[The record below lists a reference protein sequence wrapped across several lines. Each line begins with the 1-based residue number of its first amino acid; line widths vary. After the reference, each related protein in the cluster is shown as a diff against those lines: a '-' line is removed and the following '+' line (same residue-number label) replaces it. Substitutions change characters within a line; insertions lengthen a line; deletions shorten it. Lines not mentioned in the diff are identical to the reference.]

1 MFELK
6 GYQKLAKKVLENFL
20 LASQKRT
27 VETAFAQ
34 ALSAQ
39 NLLQKN
45 DWKVGYAFEQALIDQ
60 QAIQEKIATYRHY
73 AFEQTPY
80 VCLRLPTGGGK
91 TILASHSVN
100 VFKQAFGIDYPV
112 VLWLVP
118 TNTIR
123 EQTLNALKTANH
135 PYRQALDKE
144 FGLDRLQVLDIADV
158 MAIRSQDIGRK
169 AIVVVSTLAALR
181 VEDTSGRKVY
191 AYHEDFETHFSGI
204 RQDDP
209 CFERVSEKDLQENGL
224 TKESLGKIKCSFANL
239 LMLHRPLVIMD
250 EAHNARTDLTFDV
263 LKRVH
268 PRCIVEFSATPDTRQ
283 TSASNILYRC
293 TAAELKAEQMIKL
306 PIMLSEHN
314 DWQAAVLAAVLKGK
328 QLNEEAR
335 KESDYIRPIVL
346 FQAEAKNGTVTV
358 DVLKEYLIN
367 ELKIEKSEIAVATGN
382 QRELDGIDL
391 FSAGCPIKY
400 IITMEALKE
409 GWDCS
414 FAYVF
419 CSVKDVRS
427 SKDAEQLLG
436 RVLRMPFAKT
446 RQTES
451 LNRAYAHLAS
461 PTFSQVAQLLVDKL
475 IDMGFEAM
483 EAVAA
488 IRDGTNQDDIFG
500 GQAVKPAEKTL
511 IIELPSYPE
520 LANDT
525 ACTITETANGTYKVE
540 IVGTVPEQVT
550 TQLLK
555 AVSGVA
561 KKHIAAQVESHNLRI
576 EANKAPSMRGEMFA
590 ALPQLC
596 YVQDEFPELLEPES
610 FLYLSGNWSL
620 QNYPAEL
627 PQFGLKKTANNF
639 EVDIEGEKVFYK
651 NAGETEAENLD
662 WVESGITET
671 DLVRWL
677 DRQVKQPDINQ
688 ASCLQFLNQLI
699 RNLIQVRGIP
709 LTGLI
714 RSKYVLV
721 RLINEQIARYRE
733 QAAKKGFEFQF
744 SLLESAISLETSFE
758 FSYQFKRD
766 NYPAR
771 PPYYQGRFKFEK
783 HYYPVIEDL
792 KSTGEEFEC
801 AKAIESNLHVKHW
814 VRNLVRREQASFRLP
829 LANGYFYPD
838 FVTELVDG
846 RLLVVEYKGE
856 VYKTND
862 DSREKNLVGECWANR
877 SGGKCLFLMAVAKDA
892 KARDVF
898 QQIEQVIKMQ

>member
-1 MFELK
+1 ME
-6 GYQKLAKKVLENFL
+6 E
-20 LASQKRT
+20 
-27 VETAFAQ
+27 
-34 ALSAQ
+34 
-39 NLLQKN
+39 
-45 DWKVGYAFEQALIDQ
+45 
-60 QAIQEKIATYRHY
+60 
-73 AFEQTPY
+73 
-80 VCLRLPTGGGK
+80 
-91 TILASHSVN
+91 
-100 VFKQAFGIDYPV
+100 
-112 VLWLVP
+112 
-118 TNTIR
+118 
-123 EQTLNALKTANH
+123 
-135 PYRQALDKE
+135 E
-144 FGLDRLQVLDIADV
+144 FGVDRLHVLDIADV
-158 MAIRSQDIGRK
+158 MAIRSQDIGHR
-169 AIVVVSTLAALR
+169 AIIVVSTLAALR

-209 CFERVSEKDLQENGL
+209 RFERVSEKDLQEHGL

-283 TSASNILYRC
+283 TSASNILYHC
-293 TAAELKAEQMIKL
+293 TAAELKGEQMIKL
-306 PIMLSEHN
+306 PIMLSEHK

-335 KESDYIRPIVL
+335 KEYPDYIRPIVL
-346 FQAEAKNGTVTV
+346 FQAEAKNGAVTV
-358 DVLKEYLIN
+358 DVLKAHLIT
-367 ELKIEKSEIAVATGN
+367 ELNIEKAEIAVATGS
-382 QRELDGIDL
+382 QRGLDGVDL
-391 FSAGCPIKY
+391 FSPACLIKY

-414 FAYVF
+414 FAYIF

-436 RVLRMPFAKT
+436 WVLRMPFAKT
-446 RQTES
+446 RQTEA

-461 PTFSQVAQLLVDKL
+461 PTFSQVAQLLTDKL
-475 IDMGFEAM
+475 IDMGFEPM
-483 EAVAA
+483 EAAAA
-488 IRDGTNQDDIFG
+488 IRDGANQDDIFG
-500 GQAVKPAEKTL
+500 GQAVKTQEKTL

-520 LANDT
+520 LAHDT
-525 ACTITETANGTYKVE
+525 ACTITETASGTYKVE

-576 EANKAPSMRGEMFA
+576 EANKAPAMRGEVFA

-596 YVQDEFPELLEPES
+596 YVQDNLLELLEPES

-627 PQFGLKKTANNF
+627 PQFALKKTANNF
-639 EVDIEGEKVFYK
+639 EVDFDEDSKKVFYK
-651 NAGETEAENLD
+651 NAGETETENLD
-662 WVESGITET
+662 WVESGITEN

-677 DRQVKQPDINQ
+677 DRQVKQPDVNQ
-688 ASCLQFLNQLI
+688 ASCLLFLNQLI
-699 RNLIQVRGIP
+699 RNLIQLRHIP

-714 RSKYVLV
+714 RSKYALV

-758 FSYQFKRD
+758 FSYQFTRD

-792 KSTGEEFEC
+792 KSTG
-801 AKAIESNLHVKHW
+801 
-814 VRNLVRREQASFRLP
+814 
-829 LANGYFYPD
+829 
-838 FVTELVDG
+838 G
-846 RLLVVEYKGE
+846 R
-856 VYKTND
+856 
-862 DSREKNLVGECWANR
+862 
-877 SGGKCLFLMAVAKDA
+877 
-892 KARDVF
+892 
-898 QQIEQVIKMQ
+898 I

>member
-1 MFELK
+1 
-6 GYQKLAKKVLENFL
+6 
-20 LASQKRT
+20 
-27 VETAFAQ
+27 
-34 ALSAQ
+34 
-39 NLLQKN
+39 
-45 DWKVGYAFEQALIDQ
+45 
-60 QAIQEKIATYRHY
+60 
-73 AFEQTPY
+73 
-80 VCLRLPTGGGK
+80 
-91 TILASHSVN
+91 
-100 VFKQAFGIDYPV
+100 
-112 VLWLVP
+112 
-118 TNTIR
+118 
-123 EQTLNALKTANH
+123 
-135 PYRQALDKE
+135 
-144 FGLDRLQVLDIADV
+144 
-158 MAIRSQDIGRK
+158 
-169 AIVVVSTLAALR
+169 
-181 VEDTSGRKVY
+181 
-191 AYHEDFETHFSGI
+191 
-204 RQDDP
+204 
-209 CFERVSEKDLQENGL
+209 
-224 TKESLGKIKCSFANL
+224 
-239 LMLHRPLVIMD
+239 
-250 EAHNARTDLTFDV
+250 
-263 LKRVH
+263 
-268 PRCIVEFSATPDTRQ
+268 
-283 TSASNILYRC
+283 
-293 TAAELKAEQMIKL
+293 
-306 PIMLSEHN
+306 
-314 DWQAAVLAAVLKGK
+314 LAAVLKGK

-335 KESDYIRPIVL
+335 KEPDYIRPIVL

-358 DVLKEYLIN
+358 DVLKEHLIN
-367 ELKIEKSEIAVATGN
+367 ELKIEKSEIAIATGN
-382 QRELDGIDL
+382 QRGLDGIDL
-391 FSAGCPIKY
+391 FSASCRVKY

-488 IRDGTNQDDIFG
+488 IRDATNDDIFG

-520 LANDT
+520 LQDDT
-525 ACTITETANGTYKVE
+525 ECKITETARGTYKVE
-540 IVGTVPEQVT
+540 IVGAVPEPVT
-550 TQLLK
+550 QQLLK
-555 AVSGVA
+555 TVSGVA
-561 KKHIAAQVESHNLRI
+561 KKHLAAQVESHNLRI
-576 EANKAPSMRGEMFA
+576 EVNKAPSMRGEVFA

-596 YVQDEFPELLEPES
+596 YVQDDFPELLEPES

-627 PQFGLKKTANNF
+627 PQFELKKTANNF
-639 EVDIEGEKVFYK
+639 EVNFDEDAKKVFVK
-651 NAGETEAENLD
+651 NAGETESENLD

-688 ASCLQFLNQLI
+688 ASCLLFLNQLI
-699 RNLIQVRGIP
+699 RNLTQTRYIP

-721 RLINEQIARYRE
+721 RLINQQIASYRE
-733 QAAKKGFEFQF
+733 QAAKTGFEFQF
-744 SLLESAISLETSFE
+744 SLLESVLSLETRFD
-758 FSYQFKRD
+758 FSYQFKPD

-771 PPYYQGRFKFEK
+771 PPYYLGRFRFDK

-801 AKAIESNLHVKHW
+801 AKAIESNSQIKRW
-814 VRNLVRREQASFRLP
+814 IRNLVRREQASFRLP

-838 FVTELVDG
+838 FVAELVDG

-862 DSREKNLVGECWANR
+862 DSREKNLVGECWANK

-892 KARDVF
+892 NGRNVY
-898 QQIEQVIKMQ
+898 QQIEHLIKKSL